1 MHLISLVSRR
11 VWLLL
16 ASSVLGVCI
25 SMHRLET
32 LNFVEAEMAD
42 HVECELIAIVTYFV
56 TGIYL
61 HKLCPY
67 NCMYSS

>member
-1 MHLISLVSRR
+1 M

-32 LNFVEAEMAD
+32 LRKFVQAAMAD
-42 HVECELIAIVTYFV
+42 RVKRELIVTYFV
-56 TGIYL
+56 TVVPSQSYVHAIVL
-61 HKLCPY
+61 
-67 NCMYSS
+67 